1 VNQVNEKKR
10 LDKMKNFMRKY
21 IYGLISLAVVAILI
35 SGNFVNEK
43 REIEVALGW
52 SKTSVNAVIFRQNS
66 LVTHEDY
73 QYIAFYDSTG
83 FVNLGKRKIGMGKWE
98 NHKTQYDGNVLD
110 AHNSISI
117 MVDGDGF
124 LHMSWDHH
132 GHKLNYS
139 RSLKPGSL
147 VMGEKLSMT
156 GKVERNVTYPQFYKM
171 SNGDLLFVYRDG
183 SSGNGNIVLN
193 HYDLKNKMWQ
203 QLHKNLI
210 DGEQER
216 NAYWQMYLD
225 KNDVLHMSWVWRESG
240 DVATNHD
247 MCYARSMDGG
257 MTWQSS
263 EGKEFSIPVNAEN
276 AEYAMRIPQKS
287 DLINQTSMT
296 ADDNSNPYIATY
308 YQDKNDLAPHVNII
322 YNTGE
327 SWNGLKVGQRT
338 LDFDLSG
345 GGTRSIPISRPI
357 ILHSNNSGASKLHV
371 IYRDE
376 EYNDKACLK
385 TLELGKGSDWETS
398 ILTETGL
405 DRWEPTFDTELWK
418 DRGILNLF
426 VQKVGQGSGE
436 KAVEMPPTM
445 IRVLEIDNL

>member
-1 VNQVNEKKR
+1 
-10 LDKMKNFMRKY
+10 M
-21 IYGLISLAVVAILI
+21 I
-35 SGNFVNEK
+35 
-43 REIEVALGW
+43 
-52 SKTSVNAVIFRQNS
+52 
-66 LVTHEDY
+66 
-73 QYIAFYDSTG
+73 
-83 FVNLGKRKIGMGKWE
+83 
-98 NHKTQYDGNVLD
+98 
-110 AHNSISI
+110 
-117 MVDGDGF
+117 DGDGY

-132 GHKLNYS
+132 GHKLNYCK
-139 RSLKPGSL
+139 SLKPGSL
-147 VMGEKLSMT
+147 EMGEKLSMT
-156 GKVERNVTYPQFYKM
+156 GKVERKVTYPQFYKL

-193 HYDLKNKMWQ
+193 QYDLKKKEWQ

-210 DGEQER
+210 DGEGER

-247 MCYARSMDGG
+247 MCYARSYDGG
-257 MTWQSS
+257 KTWQTSA
-263 EGKEFSIPVNAEN
+263 GKAYSIPVNAEN

-296 ADDNSNPYIATY
+296 ADDDSNPYIATY
-308 YQDKNDLAPHVNII
+308 YQGEHDQAPHVYII
-322 YNTGE
+322 YA
-327 SWNGLKVGQRT
+327 NGGRWDQLRVGRRT

-357 ILHSNNSGASKLHV
+357 VLHSNYSGGSKLHV
-371 IYRDE
+371 LYRDE
-376 EYNDKACLK
+376 EYSNKACMK
-385 TLELGKGSDWETS
+385 TLDLGNRGDWETT

-418 DRGILNLF
+418 DTGVLNLF
-426 VQKVGQGSGE
+426 IQKVGQGSGE

-445 IRVLEIDNL
+445 ISVLELDRL

>member
-1 VNQVNEKKR
+1 MTNRFHFLIIGFFLLAAKPVNNSDFKKI
-10 LDKMKNFMRKY
+10 K
-21 IYGLISLAVVAILI
+21 ISDVAH
-35 SGNFVNEK
+35 
-43 REIEVALGW
+43 GW

-66 LVTHEDY
+66 LVTHKDY
-73 QYIAFYDSTG
+73 QYIAYYDSTG
-83 FVNLGKRKIGMGKWE
+83 YVNLGKRKIGTDHWDI
-98 NHKTQYDGNVLD
+98 HKTQYDGNVLD
-110 AHNSISI
+110 AHNMISI
-117 MVDGDGF
+117 MVDGDGY

-139 RSLKPGSL
+139 KSLKPGSL
-147 VMGEKLSMT
+147 EMGEKLNMT
-156 GKVERNVTYPQFYKM
+156 GKVEKKVTYPQFYKL

-193 HYDLKNKMWQ
+193 RYDLKTKKWEQ
-203 QLHKNLI
+203 IHKNLI
-210 DGEQER
+210 DGEGER

-247 MCYARSMDGG
+247 MCYARSTDGG
-257 MTWQSS
+257 KTWQTSK
-263 EGKEFSIPVNAEN
+263 GNTYSIPVNADN
-276 AEYAMRIPQKS
+276 AEYALKIPQKS

-296 ADDNSNPYIATY
+296 ADQDSNPYIATY
-308 YQDKNDLAPHVNII
+308 YQAEGDLAPHVYII
-322 YNTGE
+322 YY
-327 SWNGLKVGQRT
+327 NGGKWDQLKVGQRA

-345 GGTRSIPISRPI
+345 GGTRSIPISRPVV
-357 ILHSNNSGASKLHV
+357 LHTRNSGVSKLHV

-385 TLELGKGSDWETS
+385 TIELGKASNWETT

-418 DRGILNLF
+418 NKGVLNLF
-426 VQKVGQGSGE
+426 IQKVGQGSGE
-436 KAVEMPPTM
+436 KAVELPPSM
-445 IRVLEIDNL
+445 ISVLEIDGLF

>member
-1 VNQVNEKKR
+1 
-10 LDKMKNFMRKY
+10 MKDSIVKY
-21 IYGLISLAVVAILI
+21 IYILFSVTAFVLLI
-35 SGNFVNEK
+35 SGKFIDK
-43 REIEVALGW
+43 IKEIEVAPGW
-52 SKTSVNAVIFRQNS
+52 SKTSINAVIFRQNS
-66 LVTHEDY
+66 LVSHGEF
-73 QYIAFYDSTG
+73 QYIAFYDSSG
-83 FVNLGKRKIGMGKWE
+83 SVNLGKRKSGSEMWE
-98 NHKTQYDGNVLD
+98 IRKTQYDGNVLD
-110 AHNSISI
+110 AHNMISI
-117 MVDGDGF
+117 MIDGDGY

-132 GHKLNYS
+132 GHKLNYCK
-139 RSLKPGSL
+139 SLKPGSL
-147 VMGEKLSMT
+147 EMGEKLSMT
-156 GKVERNVTYPQFYKM
+156 GKVERKVTYPQFYKL

-193 HYDLKNKMWQ
+193 QYDLKKKEWQ

-210 DGEQER
+210 DGEGER

-247 MCYARSMDGG
+247 MCYARSYDGG
-257 MTWQSS
+257 KTWQTSA
-263 EGKEFSIPVNAEN
+263 GKAYSIPVNAEN

-296 ADDNSNPYIATY
+296 ADDSSNPYIATY
-308 YQDKNDLAPHVNII
+308 YQDEYDPAPHVYII
-322 YNTGE
+322 YH
-327 SWNGLKVGQRT
+327 NGDIWDRIKVDQRT

-357 ILHSNNSGASKLHV
+357 VLHTGNSGRSKLHV

-376 EYNDKACLK
+376 EYNDKACMK
-385 TLELGKGSDWETS
+385 TIDLGMANDWETT

-418 DRGILNLF
+418 MKGILNLF
-426 VQKVGQGSGE
+426 IQEVGQGSGE
-436 KAVEMPPTM
+436 KFVEMPPTM
-445 IRVLEIDNL
+445 IRVLEIDKL

>member
-1 VNQVNEKKR
+1 
-10 LDKMKNFMRKY
+10 MKVQSIPIIIGFVFLLFYHGTLKED
-21 IYGLISLAVVAILI
+21 IKITDVSYGWA
-35 SGNFVNEK
+35 
-43 REIEVALGW
+43 
-52 SKTSVNAVIFRQNS
+52 KTSVNAVIFRQNS
-66 LVTHEDY
+66 LVSHGEF

-83 FVNLGKRKIGMGKWE
+83 YVNLGKRKTGAGQWE
-98 NHKTQYDGNVLD
+98 IHKTQYDGNVLD

-117 MVDGDGF
+117 MVDGDGY

-132 GHKLNYS
+132 GHKLNYA
-139 RSLKPGSL
+139 RSLRPGSL
-147 VMGEKLSMT
+147 EMGQKQSMT
-156 GKVERNVTYPQFYKM
+156 GKVEQKVTYPQFYKM

-193 HYDLKNKMWQ
+193 QYDHKDKTWQ

-210 DGEQER
+210 DGEGER

-225 KNDVLHMSWVWRESG
+225 KKDILHMSWVWRETG

-257 MTWQSS
+257 KTWQTSK
-263 EGKEFSIPVNAEN
+263 GQAYSIPVNAKN

-308 YQDKNDLAPHVNII
+308 YQGEDDLAPHVYII
-322 YNTGE
+322 YHDGE
-327 SWNGLKVGQRT
+327 TWGQHRVDHRT

-345 GGTRSIPISRPI
+345 GGTRSIPISRPVV
-357 ILHSNNSGASKLHV
+357 LHSNHSGESKLHV

-376 EYNDKACLK
+376 EYGDKACMK
-385 TLELGKGSDWETS
+385 TIELEHTSDWETT
-398 ILTETGL
+398 ILTETRL
-405 DRWEPTFDTELWK
+405 DRWEPSFDTELWK
-418 DRGILNLF
+418 EKGILNLF
-426 VQKVGQGSGE
+426 VQEVGQGSGE

-445 IRVLEIDNL
+445 IRILEIDGL

>member
-1 VNQVNEKKR
+1 
-10 LDKMKNFMRKY
+10 MKKY
-21 IYGLISLAVVAILI
+21 IFGLISIAVIVGLM
-35 SGNFVNEK
+35 SGHFAQKNM
-43 REIEVALGW
+43 EIEVAYGW

-66 LVTHEDY
+66 LVTHNDY
-73 QYIAFYDSTG
+73 QYVAFYDSTG
-83 FVNLGKRKIGMGKWE
+83 YVNLGKRKIGAEHWDI
-98 NHKTQYDGNVLD
+98 HKTQYDGNVLD
-110 AHNSISI
+110 AHNMISI
-117 MVDGDGF
+117 MVDGDGY

-132 GHKLNYS
+132 GHKLNYC
-139 RSLKPGSL
+139 RSLSPGSL
-147 VMGEKLSMT
+147 QMGEKISMT
-156 GKVERNVTYPQFYKM
+156 RKVEKKVTYPQFYKM

-193 HYDLKNKMWQ
+193 RYDLKTKKWEQ
-203 QLHKNLI
+203 IHKNLI
-210 DGEQER
+210 DGEGER

-247 MCYARSMDGG
+247 MCYARSANGG
-257 MTWQSS
+257 KTWQTST
-263 EGKEFSIPVNAEN
+263 GNTYTIPVNANN

-308 YQDKNDLAPHVNII
+308 YQNKGDLAPHVYII
-322 YNTGE
+322 YHNGE
-327 SWNGLKVGQRT
+327 KWDQLKVDHRA

-345 GGTRSIPISRPI
+345 GGTRSIPISRPVV
-357 ILHSNNSGASKLHV
+357 LHTSNLGISKLHV

-385 TLELGKGSDWETS
+385 TIELGKASNWETT
-398 ILTETGL
+398 ILTDTGL

-418 DRGILNLF
+418 NKGVLNLF
-426 VQKVGQGSGE
+426 IQKVGQGSGE
-436 KAVEMPPTM
+436 KAVEMPPSM
-445 IRVLEIDNL
+445 IRVLEINL